1 MKETIKHYFPLILSV
16 LCATYAIYTIFHSL
30 TEIGQAF
37 ETMSQKNHKS
47 FVAQTIASQIEEEIP
62 TPLYIEQSLIVGE
75 EYFLEDLFEL
85 EFSNGSLIPF
95 GADSDIA
102 LYLIDIKNANHTSIL
117 TKLSTE
123 NITSLNTIPSS
134 AIYNTDKKLLYFY
147 SSGIYTLYI
156 RLYYHHHPGVLFECH
171 IPVEVR

>member
-1 MKETIKHYFPLILSV
+1 MTYQEAQEKQEPQKYCHGKNCIVFREHFPDSGKTFSDCIV
-16 LCATYAIYTIFHSL
+16 EMI
-30 TEIGQAF
+30 ERK
-37 ETMSQKNHKS
+37 MSQKNHKS

-117 TKLSTE
+117 TTLSTE

-147 SSGIYTLYI
+147 SS
-156 RLYYHHHPGVLFECH
+156 
-171 IPVEVR
+171 